1 MGCGRAG
8 RAGEGWAAPLDQ
20 VMVGEGQ
27 ESEWKAGGEESC
39 SPRGRESL
47 GSGKPAGLGEEQLST
62 AEPSGQ
68 VKSKIDFRLGE
79 KGRCW

>member
-1 MGCGRAG
+1 MEGR
-8 RAGEGWAAPLDQ
+8 R
-20 VMVGEGQ
+20 
-27 ESEWKAGGEESC
+27 GGVL

-62 AEPSGQ
+62 AELSGQ
-68 VKSKIDFRLGE
+68 IKSKIDFWLGK